1 MSEKIKGADGKACWK
16 GYRYA
21 GTEDGKDKC
30 VPVKE
35 RNVYRNKQLGL
46 EIVESDTPFTIEES
60 EYQGKDVKLDDP
72 FRTPG
77 GPRKFAVY
85 TMGPNGKVVIVR
97 FGEPN
102 MEIKRDDPA
111 RRASFRARHG
121 CDDPGPKYK
130 AKYWSCYQW
139 RAGAKVD
146 S

>member
-1 MSEKIKGADGKACWK
+1 MSDENLK
-16 GYRYA
+16 
-21 GTEDGKDKC
+21 
-30 VPVKE
+30 
-35 RNVYRNKQLGL
+35 L
-46 EIVESDTPFTIEES
+46 IEETDLGKFAEYEGKMVPLDCPMCEEELNEA
-60 EYQGKDVKLDDP
+60 EYQGKDVKLNDP

-97 FGEPN
+97 FGDPN

-121 CDDPGPKYK
+121 CDDDPGPKYK